1 MGVAGAGAFIVR
13 GAAPSAGGCQL
24 VGTFGAGSP
33 AARAE
38 PPAVTSIAQS
48 TPSTLKMHCL
58 RIPAFSCLLLNAFIA
73 PEFEKATVSVRPS
86 KPASEVCGSTVI
98 QRNFFSVFRTSMI
111 SGHARRNIST
121 DPVAPDAAGRC
132 WDGAAGGAD
141 CAGAGAWWLV
151 GAPGWVVDPG
161 PDCAGEEGPACAAA
175 GAAGW
180 PGARCCAG
188 AGVCACWPG
197 AVCSAG
203 TSGPGVAGFA
213 GSGSGTAPQVPPQ
226 SREAGGSSA
235 CGAAGAAE
243 VAGACAG

>member
-1 MGVAGAGAFIVR
+1 MAGAGAFMLRV
-13 GAAPSAGGCQL
+13 AAPSAGGCQL

-121 DPVAPDAAGRC
+121 EPVAPEAAGRC
-132 WDGAAGGAD
+132 WDAPAGEPD
-141 CAGAGAWWLV
+141 CAGAGAWWAV
-151 GAPGWVVDPG
+151 GASGCAAGRG

-175 GAAGW
+175 GTAGW
-180 PGARCCAG
+180 PGAGCCAG
-188 AGVCACWPG
+188 AGAGAGWP
-197 AVCSAG
+197 AAAASAG
-203 TSGPGVAGFA
+203 TVGTAGAGVAGFA
-213 GSGSGTAPQVPPQ
+213 GSGSGAAPQVPPQ
-226 SREAGGSSA
+226 SREAGRSSG
-235 CGAAGAAE
+235 CGAAGAGEA
-243 VAGACAG
+243 AGAD

>member
-1 MGVAGAGAFIVR
+1 MPAFCAGTGSAAGGAWEPAAGMVGAGAFIVR
-13 GAAPSAGGCQL
+13 GAGPSAGGCQL

-38 PPAVTSIAQS
+38 PPAVTSMAQS

-58 RIPAFSCLLLNAFIA
+58 RIPAFSCLLLNAFMA

-132 WDGAAGGAD
+132 CDASAG
-141 CAGAGAWWLV
+141 
-151 GAPGWVVDPG
+151 G
-161 PDCAGEEGPACAAA
+161 PDCAGGPDGTGAGGADGPAA
-175 GAAGW
+175 GAAG
-180 PGARCCAG
+180 AG
-188 AGVCACWPG
+188 AGAAGWAG
-197 AVCSAG
+197 A
-203 TSGPGVAGFA
+203 
-213 GSGSGTAPQVPPQ
+213 
-226 SREAGGSSA
+226 
-235 CGAAGAAE
+235 GAAGW
-243 VAGACAG
+243 VGT

>member
-1 MGVAGAGAFIVR
+1 MAGAGAFMLR

-121 DPVAPDAAGRC
+121 EPVAPEAAGRC
-132 WDGAAGGAD
+132 WDAPAGEPD
-141 CAGAGAWWLV
+141 CAGAGAWWAV
-151 GAPGWVVDPG
+151 GASGCAAGRG

-175 GAAGW
+175 GTAGW
-180 PGARCCAG
+180 PGAGCCAG
-188 AGVCACWPG
+188 DGAGWP
-197 AVCSAG
+197 AAASSAG
-203 TSGPGVAGFA
+203 TVGTAGAGVAGFA
-213 GSGSGTAPQVPPQ
+213 GSGSGAAPQVPPQ
-226 SREAGGSSA
+226 SREAGRSSG
-235 CGAAGAAE
+235 CGAAGAGEA
-243 VAGACAG
+243 AGVD